1 MEEEKGAEEEA
12 EEPYVDYV
20 RGGPGDSIVGKV
32 MWALSLP
39 LMIPMWCSIPD
50 PQDKDRERYYPI
62 AFLMSI
68 IWIAIFSYFMVW
80 WATLTGE
87 TLGIRYEIIEYV
99 GYIQTCCRM
108 LGRIL
113 KSLLKF
119 FGYEQNY
126 LIRFKPYNRGNLQH
140 KNTFKK
146 HFTKWEFSSSQFHT
160 KIFCRENDCFADFQ
174 LFAK

>member
-62 AFLMSI
+62 AFVMSI

-87 TLGIRYEIIEYV
+87 ALGIRSRSIKVIPCLV
-99 GYIQTCCRM
+99 S
-108 LGRIL
+108 LAPS
-113 KSLLKF
+113 KSLFKV
-119 FGYEQNY
+119 FGYEREFFRLLQNK
-126 LIRFKPYNRGNLQH
+126 LTKKVVLQTV
-140 KNTFKK
+140 N
-146 HFTKWEFSSSQFHT
+146 
-160 KIFCRENDCFADFQ
+160 
-174 LFAK
+174 

>member
-20 RGGPGDSIVGKV
+20 RGGPGDSVVGKV
-32 MWALSLP
+32 MWGLSLP

-62 AFLMSI
+62 AFVMSI

-87 TLGIRYEIIEYV
+87 ALGIRSRSIKVIPRLV
-99 GYIQTCCRM
+99 S
-108 LGRIL
+108 LAPSK
-113 KSLLKF
+113 KSLQILW
-119 FGYEQNY
+119 
-126 LIRFKPYNRGNLQH
+126 I
-140 KNTFKK
+140 
-146 HFTKWEFSSSQFHT
+146 
-160 KIFCRENDCFADFQ
+160 
-174 LFAK
+174 